1 MSSSTSLTQTPSY
14 ESLEQALE
22 QLAGAIAGAQ
32 GALLGGRFRE
42 LETCV
47 LEQQDLCSK
56 IERLIR
62 TKSALE
68 ANCASESARNARRQN
83 LIFAA
88 ALRRMRRHSH
98 MLRNLM
104 SGLALSYRPTSGIGQ
119 VI

>member
-22 QLAGAIAGAQ
+22 QLARAIAGAQ
-32 GALLGGRFRE
+32 GALLDGRFRD
-42 LETCV
+42 LEACV

-56 IERLIR
+56 IESLIR
-62 TKSALE
+62 TKTMWE
-68 ANCASESARNARRQN
+68 ANCARESARNARRQN
-83 LIFAA
+83 MIFAA
-88 ALRRMRRHSH
+88 ALRRMRRHSD

-104 SGLALSYRPTSGIGQ
+104 SGLALSYCPTSGIGQ